1 MRLLGKW
8 GVVAAVQRV
17 SEGKRRH
24 DAPDAGYTKA
34 LLYLGC
40 SAFDKGELS
49 AKPVVVLEAR
59 HKAPKGNAY
68 GIVVNAARQL
78 TKFFQT
84 EPSTGPA
91 EEEGRFACTA
101 AAGG

>member
-8 GVVAAVQRV
+8 GAVQRV

-24 DAPDAGYTKA
+24 DALGAGYTKA

-40 SAFDKGELS
+40 SASSTRESFPRSVWSFLR
-49 AKPVVVLEAR
+49 R

-68 GIVVNAARQL
+68 GIVMNAARQL

-84 EPSTGPA
+84 ESSTGPA
-91 EEEGRFACTA
+91 EE
-101 AAGG
+101 